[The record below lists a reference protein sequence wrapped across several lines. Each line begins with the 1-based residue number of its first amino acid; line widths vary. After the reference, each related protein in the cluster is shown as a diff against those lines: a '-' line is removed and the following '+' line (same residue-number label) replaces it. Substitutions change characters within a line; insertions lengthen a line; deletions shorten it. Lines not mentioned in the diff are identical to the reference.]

1 MRMRYVES
9 EWKIIICGKCFVW
22 LQTGAPAMRQGGF
35 KYGSYGFSGERLKE
49 RYEVINPKN
58 NKANC

>member
-1 MRMRYVES
+1 
-9 EWKIIICGKCFVW
+9 
-22 LQTGAPAMRQGGF
+22 MRQGGF
-35 KYGSYGFSGERLKE
+35 KYGSYGFSGERICKIKE